1 MKKKQQQNQTIS
13 LQIMSGY
20 LRIIILI
27 LVFGISIAISMLM
40 IQSDYLTVL
49 HYNNNNAAIQNV
61 IVSHYNWRDKLN
73 ATIQT
78 SDALIESGPADKCSF
93 EIWLTSID
101 EKDIANTQVKN
112 ALDAAIIPHEEAHKI
127 AESIL
132 SLSKTNME
140 EALVRYQNEI
150 IPKADEIFKYLYIMS
165 DTYSLSAQTTSK
177 QLELKI
183 LAVLIL
189 LVLSTVIV
197 IIYSLFYGKKI
208 AYKISHPLIIISQ
221 WAEALSLGDTNL
233 NLDKL
238 TISDK
243 DTSSEVHIL
252 IEAFKIMNTNIKEN
266 VTVMNRVAEGDMT
279 AFVNIRSNNDSLGK
293 NMYHMVQTNN
303 MIFQDILQVANT
315 VANGSV
321 EISKASHTLAEI
333 STIQARSVQ
342 SLSDTVHKAKISV
355 TETTTNTRIAEEIT
369 KRITDIAL
377 QSTEKMNML
386 SDSVLD
392 IASASTEVSTVIK
405 AIDSIAFQTN
415 ILALNAAVE
424 AARAGVAGK
433 GFAVVAEEVRNLATK
448 SAEAV
453 QNSEQLIL
461 DTIEK
466 ANQGKEKVLEVSEV
480 LASVISEINLIVKII
495 HTLSAASE
503 EQLKGIEQ
511 INKEILLISE
521 SAQGNAAISEESS
534 SASFEMSN
542 HAENLRESIKVFNL
556 REKTG
561 NSAYIPPEKKDDLEF
576 IKKANEAYCLSK
588 QTGTYNNEYITL
600 D

>member
-480 LASVISEINLIVKII
+480 LGSVIAEINLIVKII

-588 QTGTYNNEYITL
+588 QTGTYNNEYISV